1 VNLTLKLR
9 IGVLAGA
16 IMVTAGVV
24 GLHAQQGTPAA
35 VGKVEQILLEALSD
49 TAGKEVWMAT
59 ASFPAGAKVPRH
71 FHYGDEIH
79 YVLEGS
85 WTVEVAGQPP
95 QTKKA
100 GEWDICARWCTA
112 APSATHL
119 SSCSSSSSGTKAGRP
134 RQPHR
139 QTDLARLK

>member
-9 IGVLAGA
+9 IAVLAGA
-16 IMVTAGVV
+16 IMMTAGVV

-100 GEWDICARWCTA
+100 GEWDMVKREMVHGGTVGNAPLKLPVVVIGDKGKPTTTA
-112 APSATHL
+112 APEN
-119 SSCSSSSSGTKAGRP
+119 
-134 RQPHR
+134 
-139 QTDLARLK
+139 